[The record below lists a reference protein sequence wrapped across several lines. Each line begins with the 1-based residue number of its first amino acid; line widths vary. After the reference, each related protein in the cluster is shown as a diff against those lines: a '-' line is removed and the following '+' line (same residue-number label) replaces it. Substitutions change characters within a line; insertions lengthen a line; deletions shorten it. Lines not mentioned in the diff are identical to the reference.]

1 MADINKNNK
10 ETELDDRE
18 LSEVNGGVNISRSSG
33 QSESFNLN
41 TSIRRIR
48 RYKDDAADGAGAGAG
63 AENYILR

>member
-48 RYKDDAADGAGAGAG
+48 RYKDDAADAGAGAG

>member
-48 RYKDDAADGAGAGAG
+48 RYKEDDAADAGAG

>member
-41 TSIRRIR
+41 TSIRRNR
-48 RYKDDAADGAGAGAG
+48 RYKEDDGAADGAG

>member
-48 RYKDDAADGAGAGAG
+48 RYKEDDAADGAG